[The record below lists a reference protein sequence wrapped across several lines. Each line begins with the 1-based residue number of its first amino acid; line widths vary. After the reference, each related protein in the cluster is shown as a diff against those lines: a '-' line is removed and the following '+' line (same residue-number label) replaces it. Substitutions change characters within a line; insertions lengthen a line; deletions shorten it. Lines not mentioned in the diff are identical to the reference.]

1 MTADISR
8 HSFRPEQRFT
18 GVVHQQ
24 GRVGLDADA
33 NEAGDLAALALR
45 ETVADVICTHGTPDD
60 GFRIT
65 NPTVDNDALDFDVAA
80 GTFYL
85 GGSRCETP
93 GSTYR
98 TQPDWLTFSLDDPG
112 PSIPAAEDERTDLI
126 YLSAWEQVVTAVEDA
141 ELLEQGLG
149 GPDTTARQR
158 MVCQVRVIED
168 VPDDCED
175 ALDEAADRLF
185 PDAQL
190 VEGGE
195 VVSDI
200 RMTVGFTVLEPLE
213 DLCRPSA
220 QAGFLGARNEAF
232 RVQVTTPGRF
242 VWGRD
247 NASPLYRVQVEDF
260 EGDRRRIV
268 FLAPPR
274 DQHGWPLAGMTVE
287 LLRWGAQ
294 LANGEKVAEPAG
306 LLLRVD
312 NGFDPETSSLI
323 VTPDVPQ
330 EWSDW
335 FTTPEGQAAI
345 NPRDEPG
352 AQAYFFLRVWTGG
365 GDGGAVDN
373 DMDAGNAVALGETGL
388 TVTFSGGAG
397 LPGDYWVIAAR
408 PNTPTLVT
416 PWSLLDGAAPAGPH
430 RYLAALALLAW
441 EEGVPEV
448 NDCRH
453 RFRPLCQVGGCCTVT
468 VGDGH
473 NSVGDVESIQEAVD
487 RLPAEGGEICIHP
500 GEYEEHVVVE
510 GRRNI
515 TFTGCGRRTR
525 WHGVAGLA
533 QALLTIRDS
542 SGIVV
547 RKLAMEGTAGECVV
561 ALGGAVS
568 FAKRIRLADLLLE
581 DLHLT
586 ASDVGAVAVFE
597 IRGCTVRRCQVSLE
611 RMSEGLNENT
621 TAGRAAA
628 LFLVGDQL
636 TVEHCRIEAERGRGV
651 IQRPSE
657 RQRLAAGG
665 IHIGGGSDH
674 VIIRDN
680 VIAGGNGHGVT
691 LGSVQY
697 LPPEGGPVVTGNY
710 TTAPAAPTLGG
721 QANGFNYYGA
731 NFTVDAAGCI
741 RSPGTPP
748 VIVGDVPDAPPLH
761 PESAGDVRLVWIQ
774 RNDIS
779 SMGYSGISAHVFA
792 ELGRPGQGFDDAIAV
807 EQIEITENR
816 IVNCMQNEIGEMSPL
831 LRLLVGWG
839 GIALSICTD
848 ATIRDNVII
857 ANGSKSREPIAGIF
871 LGLAEDVKVE
881 RNRIERN
888 GRVASDGQAIGPG
901 QRGGI
906 VVGVATGGVST
917 LGEEND
923 PSRNVD
929 RPALVVTGNMVDAPS
944 GRALRAITL
953 GPCMVLGNRLTG
965 AGRSAFASNLFE
977 SLMILGLGI
986 SVIRQQIF
994 QSKSEIDLGD
1004 YLLLDRL
1011 ADVLGGDVV
1020 NLMSL
1025 AVAEDL
1031 DLRSPSPVPGGA
1043 AGPVAAQRLRGGEL
1057 MFNDNQVSL
1066 QRHSK
1071 ELGSHLSAV
1080 LLLSADDVSFADN
1093 QAEVENDVTFVL
1105 TNCLV
1110 ISASLRFCSNRLQ
1123 ERLNRAFLSA
1133 ITWGMMNATTL
1144 NQTTHC
1150 ILAVAPAN
1158 GRVVRDNRTVLGLQN
1173 PRACDERDRVAQH
1186 ASSAVARENGLA
1198 TAPA

>member
-33 NEAGDLAALALR
+33 TEAGDLAAAQLR

-60 GFRIT
+60 GFRVS
-65 NPTVDNDALDFDVAA
+65 NPSVGAEGLDFDLAA

-98 TQPDWLTFSLDDPG
+98 SQPDWLTFALDDPG
-112 PSIPAAEDERTDLI
+112 PSIPAANVDRTDLI
-126 YLSAWEQVVTAVEDA
+126 YLSAWEQVVTATEDA

-158 MVCQVRVIED
+158 MVCQVRVLEG
-168 VPDDCED
+168 VPPDCED
-175 ALDEAADRLF
+175 ALDAAADRLF
-185 PDAQL
+185 SGAQL
-190 VEGGE
+190 GAGGA
-195 VVSDI
+195 VVSSI
-200 RMTVGFTVLEPLE
+200 RMTVGFTILEPLE

-247 NASPLYRVQVEDF
+247 NASPLYRVQVEEF

-294 LANGEKVAEPAG
+294 LANGEKVAEPTG

-312 NGFDPETSSLI
+312 NGFDPATGSII

-330 EWSDW
+330 AWSDW

-345 NPRDEPG
+345 NRRDEPG
-352 AQAYFFLRVWTGG
+352 AEAYFFLRVWTGG
-365 GDGGAVDN
+365 GEGGAVDH
-373 DMDAGNAVALGETGL
+373 DMDAGNPVELGETGL
-388 TVTFSGGAG
+388 TVTFSGGG
-397 LPGDYWVIAAR
+397 GVTGDHWVIAAR

-416 PWSLLDGAAPAGPH
+416 PWALLEGAPPAGPPRH
-430 RYLAALALLAW
+430 LASLALLTWDEA
-441 EEGVPEV
+441 VPEV
-448 NDCRH
+448 EDCRH

-473 NSVGDVESIQEAVD
+473 TSVGEVESIQEAVD

-500 GEYEEHVVVE
+500 GEYAEHVVVE
-510 GRRNI
+510 GRRDI
-515 TFTGCGRRTR
+515 IFTGCGRRTR
-525 WHGVAGLA
+525 WHGA
-533 QALLTIRDS
+533 QGRADPLLTIRSS

-547 RKLAMEGTAGECVV
+547 RKLAMEGAEGECVV
-561 ALGGAVS
+561 AQGAPPS
-568 FAKRIRLADLLLE
+568 FSSRVRLSNLLLE
-581 DLHLT
+581 DLLLR

-597 IRGCTVRRCQVSLE
+597 IRGCTVRRCQVTLE
-611 RMSEGLNENT
+611 RLSEGLSENAT
-621 TAGRAAA
+621 VGRAPA
-628 LFLVGDQL
+628 LFLSGDDL
-636 TVEHCRIEAERGRGV
+636 TVEHCRIEVERGREV
-651 IQRPSE
+651 FE
-657 RQRLAAGG
+657 RFGDRHRLAAGG
-665 IHIGGGSDH
+665 IHIGGGSAR
-674 VIIRDN
+674 VIMRDN
-680 VIAGGNGHGVT
+680 VIAGGNGHGIT

-697 LPPEGGPVVTGNY
+697 LPPEGGPVIGGAY
-710 TTAPAAPTLGG
+710 TTAPAPPPGGG
-721 QANGFNYYGA
+721 QANGFNYYGT

-741 RSPGTPP
+741 RVPGTPP
-748 VIVGDVPDAPPLH
+748 VIVGEVPDTVPLH

-792 ELGRPGQGFDDAIAV
+792 ELGRSGEGFGDAIAV
-807 EQIEITENR
+807 EAIEISENR

-839 GIALSICTD
+839 GIALSICAD
-848 ATIRDNVII
+848 ATIRDNVI
-857 ANGSKSREPIAGIF
+857 AGNGSRSLEPIAGVF

-888 GRVASDGQAIGPG
+888 GRAAGGGRAVGPG

-906 VVGVATGGVST
+906 VVGIATGGVSSF
-917 LGEEND
+917 GEEND
-923 PSRNVD
+923 PTRSVD
-929 RPALVVTGNMVDAPS
+929 RPALVVTGNVVDSPS

-977 SLMILGLGI
+977 SLLILGLGL
-986 SVIRQQIF
+986 SVIRERIF
-994 QSKSEIDLGD
+994 GSKSEIDLGD

-1031 DLRSPSPVPGGA
+1031 DFRSTSTSILGGEA
-1043 AGPVAAQRLRGGEL
+1043 AAPAQRLRGGEL
-1057 MFNDNQVSL
+1057 LVNDNQISL
-1066 QRHSK
+1066 QRHSP
-1071 ELGSHLSAV
+1071 ELGSNLSAV

-1123 ERLNRAFLSA
+1123 ERRSRAFVSA
-1133 ITWGMMNATTL
+1133 VTWGMMNATTL

-1150 ILAVAPAN
+1150 IFAVAPAP
-1158 GRVVRDNRTVLGLQN
+1158 GRVVRDNRTVIGMQN
-1173 PRACDERDRVAQH
+1173 PEACGGRDDVAGQ
-1186 ASSAVARENGLA
+1186 ASSMVARENGLA
-1198 TAPA
+1198 AVNR